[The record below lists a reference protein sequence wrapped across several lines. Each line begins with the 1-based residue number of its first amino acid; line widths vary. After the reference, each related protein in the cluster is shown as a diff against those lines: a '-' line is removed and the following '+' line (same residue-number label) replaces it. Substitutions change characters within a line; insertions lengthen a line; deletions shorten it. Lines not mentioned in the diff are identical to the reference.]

1 MSLETVGPVY
11 RAVRPLVFRADPE
24 KMHMRAITTAERIA
38 PLMRLARWRVRD
50 PRLVQRVWGLRF
62 LNPVGLAAGYD
73 KWGRGV
79 KAWPALGF
87 GFAEIGTVTALAQ
100 DGNPAPRLIRLPAD
114 HAVINRMGFNNDG
127 AGETADR
134 LAQWDRR
141 GVLHR
146 IPLGVNIGKSKVTA
160 LADAA
165 RDYVASLDRLWPY
178 ADYIVVNVSSPNTPG
193 LRELQESAALG
204 GILEDLLELNRVKA
218 SLTGSRRR
226 PILVKLAP
234 DLTDAQFDATV
245 DQIRAVGAQGIIV
258 CNTTLAREGLRS
270 PERLA
275 WEPGGLSGAPL
286 AARSLA
292 MLRRAVARAPELPII
307 SVGGIA
313 TADDVWER
321 LAAGASLV
329 QIWTALV
336 YGGPSLVAR
345 INRGLLRRMEAE
357 GVRDIGELIGSAAPG
372 GTLPSN
378 PVEPQW
384 RGGD

>member
-1 MSLETVGPVY
+1 
-11 RAVRPLVFRADPE
+11 
-24 KMHMRAITTAERIA
+24 MRAIATAERIA
-38 PLMRLARWRVRD
+38 PLMRVARWRVRD

-146 IPLGVNIGKSKVTA
+146 IPLGVNIGKSKVTP

-165 RDYVASLDRLWPY
+165 RDYVASVDRLWPY

-193 LRELQESAALG
+193 LRELQESC
-204 GILEDLLELNRVKA
+204 LLY
-218 SLTGSRRR
+218 T
-226 PILVKLAP
+226 
-234 DLTDAQFDATV
+234 
-245 DQIRAVGAQGIIV
+245 
-258 CNTTLAREGLRS
+258 S
-270 PERLA
+270 PS
-275 WEPGGLSGAPL
+275 P
-286 AARSLA
+286 
-292 MLRRAVARAPELPII
+292 
-307 SVGGIA
+307 
-313 TADDVWER
+313 
-321 LAAGASLV
+321 
-329 QIWTALV
+329 
-336 YGGPSLVAR
+336 
-345 INRGLLRRMEAE
+345 
-357 GVRDIGELIGSAAPG
+357 RDS
-372 GTLPSN
+372 
-378 PVEPQW
+378 
-384 RGGD
+384 

>member
-1 MSLETVGPVY
+1 MY

-24 KMHMRAITTAERIA
+24 KTHMRAIATAERIA
-38 PLMRLARWRVRD
+38 PLMRVARWRVRD

-100 DGNPAPRLIRLPAD
+100 DGNPAPRVIRLPAD

-275 WEPGGLSGAPL
+275 WEPGGLSGGPL

-345 INRGLLRRMEAE
+345 INRGLLTRMEAE

-372 GTLPSN
+372 STLPSN